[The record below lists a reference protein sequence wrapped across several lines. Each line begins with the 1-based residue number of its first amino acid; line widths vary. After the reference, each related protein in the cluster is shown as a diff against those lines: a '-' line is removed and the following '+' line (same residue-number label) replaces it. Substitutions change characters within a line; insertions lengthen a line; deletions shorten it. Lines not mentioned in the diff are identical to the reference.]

1 MPLKSISLLFITGLA
16 IVRMCINTIFIIRVF
31 FFGMCKCEAKPSL
44 PTNFEDTTWE
54 NLQSAIRAIFL
65 KQPFPFDLE
74 RLYQVNF
81 LPFFVVVI
89 MSLLMKLVCQAVGDL
104 CLHKLEGK
112 LYERIEKECEEHIS
126 AALRSLVGQ
135 DTDLSVFLSLVE
147 KCWQDFCDQMLMI
160 RSIALSLD
168 RKYVIQHT
176 NVRSLWEMGLQLFRK
191 HLSLSPD
198 VEQRTVTALLR
209 MIERER

>member
-1 MPLKSISLLFITGLA
+1 M
-16 IVRMCINTIFIIRVF
+16 
-31 FFGMCKCEAKPSL
+31 CEAKPTL
-44 PTNFEDTTWE
+44 PTNFEDTTWD

-65 KQPFPFDLE
+65 KKPFSFDLE
-74 RLYQVNF
+74 RLYQVPNF
-81 LPFFVVVI
+81 PIFLSLFGFFLFVLYV
-89 MSLLMKLVCQAVGDL
+89 KLEIVDFFIQAVDDL

-112 LYERIEKECEEHIS
+112 LYERMQKECEEHIS
-126 AALRSLVGQ
+126 AALHSLVGQ

-168 RKYVIQHT
+168 RKYVIQ
-176 NVRSLWEMGLQLFRK
+176 NPNIRSLWEMGLQLFRK

-209 MIERER
+209 MIEKER

>member
-1 MPLKSISLLFITGLA
+1 MGICKH
-16 IVRMCINTIFIIRVF
+16 IFTDVGCF
-31 FFGMCKCEAKPSL
+31 
-44 PTNFEDTTWE
+44 
-54 NLQSAIRAIFL
+54 
-65 KQPFPFDLE
+65 
-74 RLYQVNF
+74 
-81 LPFFVVVI
+81 
-89 MSLLMKLVCQAVGDL
+89 CQAVDNL

-112 LYERIEKECEEHIS
+112 LYQRIEKECEEHIS
-126 AALRSLVGQ
+126 VALQSLVGQ

-168 RKYVIQHT
+168 RKYVIQ
-176 NVRSLWEMGLQLFRK
+176 NPNIRSLWEMGLQLFRK

-209 MIERER
+209 MIEKER